1 MTSVFIPDKDKV
13 LDANEFLDTC
23 SDKEY
28 FEFRRE
34 LEENRKTTPVAL
46 CNVCFQPVVLR
57 ATSQRT
63 TFFAHPKNS
72 EDCPIK
78 TTSIFTQE
86 EIRAM
91 LFNGQK
97 EGRAHK
103 ENKQL
108 LADYLIADRLFDDEV
123 RIEPTFREKNN
134 VGVAK
139 KWRRPDISSVFK
151 EGRKDVV
158 FELQVN
164 TTFLD
169 VIIQREN
176 FYRDNDTYI
185 VWVFLS
191 FDPKQ
196 FTTLDIGYANKA
208 NIFVLDDEAK
218 QKSEKEDQ
226 LYLTCHYQVP
236 YMQDD
241 LDVGYE
247 WNSCL
252 VEFSELTFD
261 IESKKVYAVDTTEI
275 DEQVHQTIKVE
286 LARIEQEQIEM
297 EAERER
303 LKKKEEDERKA
314 EAARIA
320 KIVELAQENR
330 RTSPAFDPFRIPSTS
345 SRSSS
350 SRGKNSY
357 ANRREQSTFS
367 HATPESK
374 KSFGDTV
381 LCPKCSVRA
390 KPKKVGNSPI
400 CSNCMSYL
408 GD

>member
-1 MTSVFIPDKDKV
+1 MSVRNMTSVFIPDEDKV

-23 SDKEY
+23 RDKKY

-34 LEENRKTTPVAL
+34 LEENRKTNPVAL

-57 ATSQRT
+57 ATSDRT

-91 LFNGQK
+91 QFNGQK

-123 RIEPTFREKNN
+123 SIEPTFREKNS

-185 VWVFLS
+185 VWVFLP

-196 FTTLDIGYANKA
+196 FTTLDIGYATKPIYLFLMMKLNK
-208 NIFVLDDEAK
+208 N
-218 QKSEKEDQ
+218 
-226 LYLTCHYQVP
+226 
-236 YMQDD
+236 
-241 LDVGYE
+241 
-247 WNSCL
+247 
-252 VEFSELTFD
+252 
-261 IESKKVYAVDTTEI
+261 
-275 DEQVHQTIKVE
+275 
-286 LARIEQEQIEM
+286 
-297 EAERER
+297 
-303 LKKKEEDERKA
+303 LKKK
-314 EAARIA
+314 
-320 KIVELAQENR
+320 
-330 RTSPAFDPFRIPSTS
+330 
-345 SRSSS
+345 
-350 SRGKNSY
+350 
-357 ANRREQSTFS
+357 
-367 HATPESK
+367 
-374 KSFGDTV
+374 
-381 LCPKCSVRA
+381 
-390 KPKKVGNSPI
+390 
-400 CSNCMSYL
+400 SNYI
-408 GD
+408 